1 MLSST
6 CEVPLHTQEYH
17 PPRRSS
23 SPPAIT
29 HHPHIIPHVLPTNSL
44 IHSMAGAAHY
54 SGGRVD
60 NACSRPRRRSTGASM
75 SLESHADLKEE
86 HARVLKD
93 LIELFSGRP
102 TLEIF
107 DRSWSKDADP
117 FATCKGYDEYVSQA
131 KRFSKSTTKSTRI
144 MSSTSSPNRLI
155 YYQVQEYVTRIFGI
169 KRVIVVV
176 DMDEECK
183 IRFLSN
189 EWQGQNSKWNLDF
202 IAELVPAKVLPWL
215 VHTPKQSH

>member
-1 MLSST
+1 
-6 CEVPLHTQEYH
+6 
-17 PPRRSS
+17 
-23 SPPAIT
+23 
-29 HHPHIIPHVLPTNSL
+29 
-44 IHSMAGAAHY
+44 
-54 SGGRVD
+54 
-60 NACSRPRRRSTGASM
+60 
-75 SLESHADLKEE
+75 
-86 HARVLKD
+86 
-93 LIELFSGRP
+93 
-102 TLEIF
+102 
-107 DRSWSKDADP
+107 
-117 FATCKGYDEYVSQA
+117 
-131 KRFSKSTTKSTRI
+131 

-169 KRVIVVV
+169 KRVSAFTSIISTLLNFFMKQTVESVVVV